1 MTDKN
6 KHLECVLS
14 SHKISKEEK
23 LLDKHIDRRDEI
35 KEALEEEYG
44 NNIYSPFNS
53 GSYAKNTAVNIKFDF
68 DLMAPFKRNAFGSN
82 GTLKDMYDSVY
93 QFIHGKYHGKEATVR
108 DQKVSIGIEFYPDSD
123 GHIVNIDVVPGREL
137 NLDQYKEDSKLNLYV
152 NQKFG
157 KIEAG
162 SDYIRSNIQAQIDNI
177 KDRANAEKDTIR
189 KIIRLIKVW
198 KIHKKPQLKSF
209 FIELITIKAIDNKD
223 VTGDLWERLK
233 IVLEYIKDEV
243 KTVSLPDP
251 GNSANEVA
259 DTLTDLEKSTLS
271 DDMKY
276 MIERIEE
283 NSDNIKMYFPI
294 NEKHPCDED
303 KEDDNKYGIKKEG
316 VFVPPSVRFG

>member
-23 LLDKHIDRRDEI
+23 LLDKHIDRRNEI

-44 NNIYSPFNS
+44 SNLYSPFNS

-82 GTLKDMYDSVY
+82 GTLKEMYDSVY
-93 QFIHGKYHGKEATVR
+93 QFIYGKYHGKEATVK
-108 DQKVSIGIEFYPDSD
+108 DQKVSIGIEFYSDAD

-137 NLDQYKEDSKLNLYV
+137 NLDQYKEDNKLNLYV
-152 NQKFG
+152 HQKFG
-157 KIEAG
+157 KLEAG
-162 SDYIRSNIQAQIDNI
+162 SGYIRSNIQAQIDNI
-177 KDRANAEKDTIR
+177 KDRATAEKDTIR

-198 KIHKKPQLKSF
+198 KIHKKPQIKSF

-223 VTGDLWERLK
+223 VNGDLWERLK

-243 KTVSLPDP
+243 KVVSLPDP

-276 MIERIEE
+276 MIDRIEE
-283 NSDNIKMYFPI
+283 NSDNIKMYFTV
-294 NEKHPCDED
+294 NEKHPCED
-303 KEDDNKYGIKKEG
+303 KKVEENKYGIKNEG

>member
-23 LLDKHIDRRDEI
+23 RLDKHIDRRNEI
-35 KEALEEEYG
+35 KEALEEKYG
-44 NNIYSPFNS
+44 SNLYSPFNS

-93 QFIHGKYHGKEATVR
+93 QFIHGKYHVKEATVR

-209 FIELITIKAIDNKD
+209 LIELITIKAIDNKD

-276 MIERIEE
+276 LIERIEE

-303 KEDDNKYGIKKEG
+303 KEDDNKYSIKKEE

>member
-6 KHLECVLS
+6 KHLECVIS
-14 SHKISKEEK
+14 SHKIRKEEK
-23 LLDKHIDRRDEI
+23 LLKKHIDKRNEI

-44 NNIYSPFNS
+44 SNLYSPFNS

-68 DLMAPFKRNAFGSN
+68 DLMVPFKRNAFGSN

-93 QFIHGKYHGKEATVR
+93 QFIYEKYNGKEATVR
-108 DQKVSIGIEFYPDSD
+108 DQKVSIGIEFNPDVD

-137 NLDQYKEDSKLNLYV
+137 NVDQYKEDNKLNLYV

-177 KDRANAEKDTIR
+177 KDRATAEKDTIR

-233 IVLEYIKDEV
+233 TVLEYIKDEV
-243 KTVSLPDP
+243 KKVSLPDP

-294 NEKHPCDED
+294 NEKHPCEED
-303 KEDDNKYGIKKEG
+303 KKDDNKYGIKKDG